1 VGEALG
7 LWAMQNLVRPGQPL
21 MAWVVFLGSFGVSFL
36 VAWAYSRAL
45 AGFVSRPWSIRWR
58 EESEPE

>member
-1 VGEALG
+1 
-7 LWAMQNLVRPGQPL
+7 